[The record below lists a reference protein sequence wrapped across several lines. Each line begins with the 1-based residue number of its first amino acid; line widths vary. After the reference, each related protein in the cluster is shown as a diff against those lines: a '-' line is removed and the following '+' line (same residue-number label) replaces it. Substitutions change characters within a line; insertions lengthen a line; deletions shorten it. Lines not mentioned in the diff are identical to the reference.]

1 MVIYEGSQCDYSFLL
16 EKTPWRKFAVDVET
30 SFYINKG
37 VSVHLNI
44 IGKYQMKRDAFIH
57 LMRGKSS
64 GTGKW
69 KSILIVKGAG
79 VSGSW
84 L

>member
-1 MVIYEGSQCDYSFLL
+1 MVIYESSQCDYSFLL

-37 VSVHLNI
+37 VNVHPNI
-44 IGKYQMKRDAFIH
+44 IGKYQMRRDAFILH
-57 LMRGKSS
+57 MHGRNSE
-64 GTGKW
+64 TGKW
-69 KSILIVKGAG
+69 KNILIVKGAG

>member
-1 MVIYEGSQCDYSFLL
+1 M
-16 EKTPWRKFAVDVET
+16 ET

-57 LMRGKSS
+57 LMRGRNS
-64 GTGKW
+64 GTGRR
-69 KSILIVKGAG
+69 KSILIVKGVG
-79 VSGSW
+79 VSES
-84 L
+84 

>member
-1 MVIYEGSQCDYSFLL
+1 MWLL
-16 EKTPWRKFAVDVET
+16 FFNGEISWKKFAVDVET

-37 VSVHLNI
+37 VNVHPNI
-44 IGKYQMKRDAFIH
+44 IGKYQMRRDAFIH
-57 LMRGKSS
+57 LMRGRNS

-69 KSILIVKGAG
+69 KNILIVKGVG
-79 VSGSW
+79 VSGNW